1 MFPIGERAAALPKS
15 GNAFPESGNA
25 FPDSVPK
32 VASRTQGIA
41 HKVVRAALEKSN
53 DF

>member
-1 MFPIGERAAALPKS
+1 MGNAQFPCPDS
-15 GNAFPESGNA
+15 GNTLPDSGNA

-41 HKVVRAALEKSN
+41 HKVVRAALEKSD